1 MALASTSSFSSCVA
15 VALNLAFRKL
25 AWSKIGCIAYITQ
38 DGKGIHL
45 GSLIYTPAT
54 RSWTHQSHEDP
65 MLVDQLSKF
74 YKGRELASIAW
85 SPSGLEL
92 AVVDIYGRLS
102 IFTIFIPINRLAPM
116 KAWTADPEDHANSVV
131 GMLWL
136 NSKRQLG
143 AQFHQ
148 PARRQDGQ
156 WKYSFTSY
164 DVIGPFNPS
173 GKPALVMINR
183 SANLRLAFQGQDGQW
198 HDVRHEIDGPSTSY
212 DLLTHAT
219 FCPDRGE
226 YLDPG
231 LHLLANMLDKMI
243 LCSSLFIL

>member
-1 MALASTSSFSSCVA
+1 M
-15 VALNLAFRKL
+15 ALNLGFRKL
-25 AWSKIGCIAYITQ
+25 AWSKIGSIAHITQ
-38 DGKGIHL
+38 DGKGVHL
-45 GSLIYTPAT
+45 GSLLYKPAA
-54 RSWTHQSHEDP
+54 RSWTHESHEDP
-65 MLVDQLSKF
+65 LLADQLSKI
-74 YKGRELASIAW
+74 YKGRELATIGW

-92 AVVDIYGRLS
+92 AIVDIYGRLS

-116 KAWTADPEDHANSVV
+116 KAWTADPDDHGNSVV

-148 PARRQDGQ
+148 PAQRQDGQ
-156 WKYSFTSY
+156 WKYPCTPY

-173 GKPALVMINR
+173 GKPALVMVSR
-183 SANLRLAFQGQDGQW
+183 SANLRLAFQAQDGQW
-198 HDVRHEIDGPSTSY
+198 HDLRHEMGGPSTSD

-226 YLDPG
+226 HLEPG

-243 LCSSLFIL
+243 PCSLLFTL